1 MSPMSRENRRRAAE
15 RGELRAAPRQQ
26 ERRPQVSRAVGPQT
40 EVAGERHISWRHCLI
55 GWVVGEAVL
64 LLLTNAVIILSNRLF
79 GTSDNLDGG
88 IVGICSFLSVIL
100 GGYVAARLA
109 GRYGIYQGIVV
120 AIGFIVVYA
129 AYQFALEA
137 SVVHASLTGGSRS
150 LVDLGPMRVQDV
162 FTGDL
167 LALGGGTF
175 GGWLGQRRR

>member
-1 MSPMSRENRRRAAE
+1 MSRQNRRRVAE
-15 RGELRAAPRQQ
+15 RGELRTSA
-26 ERRPQVSRAVGPQT
+26 RPAQRPT
-40 EVAGERHISWRHCLI
+40 PVAGAPGGPRTAAGAERHISWRHCLI

-64 LLLTNAVIILSNRLF
+64 LLATNAVIILANRIF
-79 GTSDNLDGG
+79 GSSDSIDGG
-88 IVGICSFLSVIL
+88 IVGVCSFLSVML

-109 GRYGIYQGIVV
+109 GRWGVYQGIVV

-129 AYQFALEA
+129 AYQFAVEA
-137 SVVHASLTGGSRS
+137 SVVHDSLASGSRS

-175 GGWLGQRRR
+175 GGWLSRR